1 MQSQLLIASGYTL
14 DALGITQERIGH
26 APPPG
31 SFSLEARITLTQ
43 PPLVPISTY
52 HEPSGRGVR
61 VESSVFA
68 GATPSAEFDPLV
80 AKLVVSTTSG
90 DGGGF
95 VGVGG
100 GGATPF
106 TPFESLLRRTRRAL
120 GEFHIDGVAT
130 NLASLRDIIDA
141 PELRDNTI
149 TTRWLEDVYDVRAT
163 TSRGSSDEDGS
174 SKVGLASL
182 LRKGSGEEGSGGGS
196 GNGTGIR
203 TRTGNAGAM
212 EAAGNDG
219 GLAYLPGT
227 SEAEKRALPS
237 ASGFVKVH
245 APFNGAIVSVSAQLG
260 DVVVEGQPLVVVMA
274 MKMETVVSAPCA
286 GIVAGITSVGEG
298 GMLQIGNALVAIRP
312 TADAA
317 KAVDEA
323 WDESSSSPSLLAERQ
338 ELSSSSSS
346 SPSSSSYLPSS
357 SPWDKGVAEREKL
370 AALAVTMGGDA
381 ALAKHRARGRIP
393 IRERIAMILDSGSF
407 REVAPLAGGS
417 KRDDETGEL
426 LSFTPANFLLGTGRI
441 GGEKVVVGGEDFTI
455 KGGSPNVA
463 GLRKSIYTET
473 LALKYKIPLV
483 RLHEGGGGA
492 VGGSDTP
499 AAVFGD
505 PRFRSVAECLATVPV
520 VTAGLGVV
528 AGLPASRLVAA
539 HFNVCVRS
547 GQVLVAGP
555 KVVEMALGYETTKE
569 ELGGSQVHDL
579 SGVVDNYVD
588 SEADALLQV
597 RRFLSYLPS
606 NVWGLPPVRMGSYC
620 ASNDPPERREE
631 ELLHIIPENRRQT
644 YDMRRLVE
652 LVVDREPK
660 GVTAWGAGA
669 GGGEGRGGGIGGSV
683 GGGRNGGDDGKG
695 GEAWESSFFEMGT
708 TAFGKSIVTGLA
720 RVNGQPVGVFAN
732 DPSSFAG
739 AMTWDASRKL
749 ERFINFCCT
758 FHLPIINVMD
768 EPGFMVGVDAERNG
782 TIRFGTA
789 AVLAA
794 QTAVVP
800 WCTVHV
806 RKAYGVAAAAHFAP
820 DCDVIAW
827 PSAESGTLPVE
838 SGVAVMFGR
847 QIAEAEDPE
856 AMRKQLEAKF
866 SRRLAPWP
874 RAESF
879 GVHDVID
886 PRDTRASLCEW
897 VEMAQLRL
905 PQLVGPTSFPYRC

>member
-1 MQSQLLIASGYTL
+1 
-14 DALGITQERIGH
+14 
-26 APPPG
+26 
-31 SFSLEARITLTQ
+31 
-43 PPLVPISTY
+43 VPISTY

-68 GATPSAEFDPLV
+68 GATPSAEFDPLI
-80 AKLVVSTTSG
+80 AKLVVTTSG
-90 DGGGF
+90 DGGSF
-95 VGVGG
+95 MGVGG

-130 NLASLRDIIDA
+130 NLAALRDIIDA

-149 TTRWLEDVYDVRAT
+149 TTRWLEDMYDVRT
-163 TSRGSSDEDGS
+163 TASCGSSDEDGS

-182 LRKGSGEEGSGGGS
+182 LRKASGVEGSEEGSEEGSDGGS
-196 GNGTGIR
+196 GNRTGTRIR
-203 TRTGNAGAM
+203 TGAGAT

-219 GLAYLPGT
+219 GPPLAYLPGT
-227 SEAEKRALPS
+227 SEAEKCALPS
-237 ASGFVKVH
+237 ASGFMKVH

-260 DVVVEGQPLVVVMA
+260 DVVAKGQPLVVVMA

-298 GMLQIGNALVAIRP
+298 GMLQIGHALVAIRP
-312 TADAA
+312 TAGAA
-317 KAVDEA
+317 KVVEEA
-323 WDESSSSPSLLAERQ
+323 WGESSSSPSLLAERQ
-338 ELSSSSSS
+338 E
-346 SPSSSSYLPSS
+346 LPSS

-381 ALAKHRARGRIP
+381 ALVKHRARGRIP
-393 IRERIAMILDSGSF
+393 IRERIAMILDSESF

-588 SEADALLQV
+588 TEADALIQV

-606 NVWGLPPVRMGSYC
+606 NVWGLPPVRRYGGAGGGEGGGG

-660 GVTAWGAGA
+660 GLAAWGAGM

-683 GGGRNGGDDGKG
+683 GGKRNGGDDGQG

-800 WCTVHV
+800 WCTIHV

-856 AMRKQLEAKF
+856 AVRKQLEAKF